1 MALSGCH
8 CLCRQ
13 NHPERL
19 AVCTGGKDTQ
29 VPLVVDRRQVNV
41 AMCAVCA
48 EATRAARRGED
59 PPIVDYTSGRRV
71 YEGGDFEW

>member
-19 AVCTGGKDTQ
+19 AVCTEGKDTT
-29 VPLVVDRRQVNV
+29 VPFVVDGKQVNL

-48 EATRAARRGED
+48 EATRAQRKGTD
-59 PPIVDYTSGRRV
+59 PPIVDYLTPPDRR
-71 YEGGDFEW
+71 WPIS

>member
-19 AVCTGGKDTQ
+19 AVCTGGKDTT
-29 VPLVVDRRQVNV
+29 VPFVVDGKQVNL

-48 EATRAARRGED
+48 EATRAQRKGTD
-59 PPIVDYTSGRRV
+59 PPIVDYMTPPDRR
-71 YEGGDFEW
+71 WPIS